1 MKFLIMISVGLR
13 QSGDKL
19 EMIARLLLHIIDP
32 TINYSQMT
40 GREVN
45 LKYVD
50 ENDLADGK
58 IKVIPIGER
67 VTDPGAGNGPD
78 AEDLMVLKRKSV
90 LSSPKNA
97 VGGRASRGRGSK
109 ITTEGEDLYRIEGE
123 KDEVPDM
130 RSVDKKRTV
139 MDGLTRRELAFE
151 PIRVKRTMVE
161 SEDDKDSSTSIRAYV
176 VGGRNVLKS
185 WERNSAV
192 VVLLPDEKGWR
203 DKDVRVFADEIS
215 FFNQAIVVVPD
226 LYRGRPWSEKRED
239 KFELI
244 DLEGAGGSNSS
255 TQLSAVYKAW
265 LNSHPEKRIFDDIA
279 CCLRF
284 SQQQYDSKALSL
296 AGIGCGGGWAL
307 KAACDLSDI
316 QSAAALAFSI
326 DANSAISDTDDR
338 SVSMNPFP
346 GSTRGYPRSEEELKQ
361 ILEEGNRKLRK
372 IEEDEK
378 DSSNDDIE
386 GLDGLDVPLEDGD
399 TVDLKELMKIAGL
412 AEDAEKVREEEPDE
426 YDLMEKYRDELDAD
440 VNYRA
445 MEIVAQRAHRG
456 KTSVA
461 HQSSIS
467 LRETARLEPC
477 GVLAICPSL
486 SAGDLDHVGKSLR
499 VPSFFIFGE
508 LDKCP
513 GAGLDSAEELH
524 TLLSDRLSEVADL
537 SIRVYQGR
545 TSDFAHAPKT
555 DDDRKC
561 SQEATAIGSIW
572 LDVFSAGPLERTNG
586 QGMTRLQD
594 SFSFISNKD
603 IARQTLQPSSIASQ
617 LHDDASLF
625 RNDRLADDV

>member
-1 MKFLIMISVGLR
+1 MFVGLR

-50 ENDLADGK
+50 ETDLADGK

-67 VTDPGAGNGPD
+67 ETDPGAGNGPD
-78 AEDLMVLKRKSV
+78 AEDLMVLKRKIV

-109 ITTEGEDLYRIEGE
+109 VITEGEDLYRIEGDT
-123 KDEVPDM
+123 DEIPQM
-130 RSVDKKRTV
+130 RNVDKQKTV
-139 MDGLTRRELAFE
+139 MDGLTRRELEFE
-151 PIRVKRTMVE
+151 PIRVKRTIVE
-161 SEDDKDSSTSIRAYV
+161 SEEDKGASIRAYI

-226 LYRGRPWSEKRED
+226 LYRGKPWSKKRED
-239 KFELI
+239 KFEII
-244 DLEGAGGSNSS
+244 DHGNAGDDNDTS
-255 TQLSAVYKAW
+255 TQLSAEYISW
-265 LNSHPEKRIFDDIA
+265 LNSHSEKRIFDDIA

-326 DANSAISDTDDR
+326 DTNSFISDKDDR

-346 GSTRGYPRSEEELKQ
+346 GSTRGYPRSEEVEKQ
-361 ILEEGNRKLRK
+361 LLGEGSRKMSK
-372 IEEDEK
+372 SVEDDK
-378 DSSNDDIE
+378 DESGDDIE
-386 GLDGLDVPLEDGD
+386 GLDGLDVQLEEGD
-399 TVDLKELMKIAGL
+399 TTDLKELMKIAGL
-412 AEDAEKVREEEPDE
+412 AEEDEREKEEEPDD
-426 YDLMEKYRDELDAD
+426 YDLMERYRDELDAD
-440 VNYRA
+440 VNFRA

-467 LRETARLEPC
+467 LRDTARLEPC

-486 SAGDLDHVGKSLR
+486 SEKDLDHVGKSLR
-499 VPSFFIFGE
+499 VPSFLIFGE

-524 TLLSDRLSEVADL
+524 ALLSDRLSEVADL

-545 TSDFAHAPKT
+545 NSDFAHAPKT
-555 DDDRKC
+555 DEDRKC

-586 QGMTRLQD
+586 QGMTRLAD
-594 SFSFISNKD
+594 SFCFISNKD
-603 IARQTLQPSSIASQ
+603 IARQSLQPSSIASQ

-625 RNDRLADDV
+625 RNDRLADDI